1 MLAAPDA
8 AICTVPVYVP
18 ALRPAGETDT
28 VRVDGAVPEASDT
41 LSQVAL
47 AVEVQESVP
56 VPPLA
61 IWMDCDA
68 GSAPPAA

>member
-1 MLAAPDA
+1 MER
-8 AICTVPVYVP
+8 C
-18 ALRPAGETDT
+18 
-28 VRVDGAVPEASDT
+28 PEASDT